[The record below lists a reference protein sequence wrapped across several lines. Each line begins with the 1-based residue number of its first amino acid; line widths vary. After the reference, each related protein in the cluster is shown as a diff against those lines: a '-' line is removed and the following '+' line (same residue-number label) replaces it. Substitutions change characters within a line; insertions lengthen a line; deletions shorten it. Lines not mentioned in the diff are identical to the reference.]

1 MSDVDGFTG
10 RERQIAATG
19 SGYNING
26 FEHWKYPETVGNDT
40 GVDDVNFNSHEA
52 SEYAKLRMSA
62 TSTMTQEPFILFE
75 FLKVDEEEA
84 QNRTGYIDSIKKA
97 YGAITGEGKSAIKAI
112 ATSDRGFNPHQ
123 DSTWQK
129 KSGDAINAI
138 NTHTKN
144 RLTEAGA
151 TTEDLVKSV
160 TARAHRDYTGSIA
173 LYMPTDIQVNDT
185 MMYNEDS
192 RKFAA
197 AINEIATE
205 GFESFQNKA
214 VSTSKMAI
222 AGYGTILGKLLPKAS
237 GTLGALAGYGL
248 GDIVSNEMQR
258 SRGALLNP
266 NEFVQYTNTQL
277 RTFTFNW
284 TILPD
289 SEYESIQAAGL
300 IKFFRKSA
308 HAKKNNQITL
318 TVPDHCIVSFHG
330 AKDMIQLPPCVIESV
345 GVTYNPNT
353 TSFFKQNNAPVEI
366 GLTVGLK
373 EMVPIYNDDVEMG
386 Y

>member
-1 MSDVDGFTG
+1 M
-10 RERQIAATG
+10 
-19 SGYNING
+19 N
-26 FEHWKYPETVGNDT
+26 K
-40 GVDDVNFNSHEA
+40 
-52 SEYAKLRMSA
+52 
-62 TSTMTQEPFILFE
+62 
-75 FLKVDEEEA
+75 FLKEF
-84 QNRTGYIDSIKKA
+84 K
-97 YGAITGEGKSAIKAI
+97 
-112 ATSDRGFNPHQ
+112 DRGFFYQCTSEDELSKLLDEEKINGYIGFDCTAESLHVGSLLQ
-123 DSTWQK
+123 IMCLRLLQK
-129 KSGDAINAI
+129 HG
-138 NTHTKN
+138 
-144 RLTEAGA
+144 
-151 TTEDLVKSV
+151 
-160 TARAHRDYTGSIA
+160 HRPIVLLGGVNYYTGQLFDMQAI
-173 LYMPTDIQVNDT
+173 T
-185 MMYNEDS
+185 
-192 RKFAA
+192 AA
-197 AINEIATE
+197 AH
-205 GFESFQNKA
+205 Q
-214 VSTSKMAI
+214 V
-222 AGYGTILGKLLPKAS
+222 
-237 GTLGALAGYGL
+237 GALAGYGL

-289 SEYESIQAAGL
+289 SEYESMQATGL